1 VEARKGLVVLA
12 VCLGM
17 LVAALDATIVGTAMP
32 TVVAS
37 LGGLP
42 LYAWVFSIYM
52 LAATASMP
60 LFGKLS
66 DLYGRRRLFLAAIGI
81 FTSGSALCG
90 AAASMPQLIGARAIQ
105 GLGAGGI
112 FSLAQ
117 AIFGDLFSPAERGR
131 MQGYLASVWGLS
143 SIVGPLL
150 GGLIVDA
157 LGWRWTFYVNIP
169 VGAAAAAMIQRG
181 LTGAFARGSR
191 RPLDVA
197 GAFALTGAIL
207 ALLLAA
213 LRLGETGTWSTP
225 GTLLPLALFGLL
237 SGTLL
242 HLERRAP
249 EPILPLR
256 LFESRAFSASILASI
271 LSGVGMFGAISFL
284 PLFVQGVLGGSAT
297 IAGSVLTPMSL
308 GWSSGSTVGGR
319 LVNRTGYRALGLA
332 GMTCMA
338 GAYLHIA
345 GLTEGSSLWG
355 IIGTVFIL
363 GLGMGFVTVTTVVAV
378 QNAVR
383 REDLGIATTAPFF
396 FRNIGATVGV
406 AVMGAIL
413 TRRLGTGGAG
423 AVIRLEP
430 ALALQAFEVLEG
442 TLAAALSAAFTVGLA
457 ACLLGLAA
465 SALLPNTSP
474 TRGAPAPAG
483 RPGVAEST

>member
-1 VEARKGLVVLA
+1 MTVEVRKGLVVLA
-12 VCLGM
+12 VCAGM
-17 LVAALDATIVGTAMP
+17 LLAALDATVVGTAMP

-37 LGGLP
+37 LGGLS

-52 LAATASMP
+52 LGATTSMP

-81 FTSGSALCG
+81 FTAGSTLCG
-90 AAASMPQLIGARAIQ
+90 AAASMPQLVGARAVQ

-112 FSLAQ
+112 FALAQ
-117 AIFGDLFSPAERGR
+117 AIFGDLFSPEERGR

-150 GGLIVDA
+150 GGLIVDTF
-157 LGWRWTFYVNIP
+157 GWRWTFLVNVP
-169 VGAAAAAMIQRG
+169 VGACAAAVIHRG
-181 LTGAFARGSR
+181 LTGALARGSR
-191 RPLDVA
+191 RPLDIP
-197 GAFALTGAIL
+197 GAFALTGAVL

-213 LRLGETGTWSTP
+213 LRLGETGTLVTP
-225 GTLLPLALFGLL
+225 GTLVPLALFGIL

-249 EPILPLR
+249 EPVLPLR
-256 LFESRAFSASILASI
+256 LFENRAFSVSILAAT

-297 IAGSVLTPMSL
+297 LAGSVLTPMSL
-308 GWSSGSTVGGR
+308 GWSSGSTLGGR
-319 LVNRTGYRALGLA
+319 LVNRMGYRALGLA
-332 GMTCMA
+332 GMSLMA
-338 GAYLHIA
+338 AAYLRLAHLTA
-345 GLTEGSSLWG
+345 GSGLAG
-355 IIGTVFIL
+355 IIGTVFVL

-413 TRRLGTGGAG
+413 TGRLGAGPAG
-423 AVIRLEP
+423 ALLRFEP
-430 ALALQAFEVLEG
+430 SLALQAFEPLRG
-442 TLAAALSAAFTVGLA
+442 TLASAVSAAFGVGLA
-457 ACLLGLAA
+457 TCVLGLGA
-465 SALLPNTSP
+465 SALLPSTSP
-474 TRGAPAPAG
+474 TRGLRAPASAP
-483 RPGVAEST
+483 PGP

>member
-1 VEARKGLVVLA
+1 MEVRKGLVVLA

-17 LVAALDATIVGTAMP
+17 LLAALDATIVGTAMP
-32 TVVAS
+32 TVAAS

-66 DLYGRRRLFLAAIGI
+66 DLHGRRRLFLAAIGI
-81 FTSGSALCG
+81 FTAGSALCG
-90 AAASMPQLIGARAIQ
+90 GAASMPQLIAARAIQ

-112 FSLAQ
+112 FALSQ

-150 GGLIVDA
+150 GGLIVDT
-157 LGWRWTFYVNIP
+157 LGWRWTFLVNVP
-169 VGAAAAAMIQRG
+169 LGAFAAVIIQHG
-181 LTGAFARGSR
+181 MTGALARGSR
-191 RPLDVA
+191 RPLDLP

-213 LRLGETGTWSTP
+213 LRLGETGTLATP
-225 GTLLPLALFGLL
+225 GTLLPLALFALL

-249 EPILPLR
+249 EPVLPLR
-256 LFESRAFSASILASI
+256 LFESRAFSASILVGI

-284 PLFVQGVLGGSAT
+284 PLFVQGVLGESAT
-297 IAGSVLTPMSL
+297 VAGSVLTPMSL
-308 GWSSGSTVGGR
+308 GWSSGSTLGGR
-319 LVNRTGYRALGLA
+319 VVNRTGYRTLGLT
-332 GMTCMA
+332 GMTLMA
-338 GAYLHIA
+338 GAYLRVA
-345 GLTEGSSLWG
+345 ALTEGSTLGG
-355 IIGTVFIL
+355 IIGTVFVL

-406 AVMGAIL
+406 ALMGAML
-413 TRRLGTGGAG
+413 TRRLGTGAAG
-423 AVIRLEP
+423 ALLRLEP
-430 ALALQAFEVLEG
+430 ALALQAFAGLRG
-442 TLAAALSAAFTVGLA
+442 TLAAALSAAFAVGLVT
-457 ACLLGLAA
+457 CFLGLAA
-465 SALLPNTSP
+465 SLLLPNTSP
-474 TRGAPAPAG
+474 TRGAPPPAPSSPAG
-483 RPGVAEST
+483 

>member
-1 VEARKGLVVLA
+1 VEVRRGLVILA

-17 LVAALDATIVGTAMP
+17 LLAALDATIVGTAMP

-52 LAATASMP
+52 LAATTSMP

-66 DLYGRRRLFLAAIGI
+66 DLHGRRRLFLAAIGI
-81 FTSGSALCG
+81 FTAGSALCG
-90 AAASMPQLIGARAIQ
+90 AAASMPQLIGARAVQ

-117 AIFGDLFSPAERGR
+117 TIFGDLFSPAERGR

-191 RPLDVA
+191 RPLDVP
-197 GAFALTGAIL
+197 GALALTGAIL

-213 LRLGETGTWSTP
+213 LRFGETGTWRTP
-225 GTLLPLALFGLL
+225 GTLLPLAIFGLL

-249 EPILPLR
+249 EPILPLH
-256 LFESRAFSASILASI
+256 LFQSRAFSASILAAI
-271 LSGVGMFGAISFL
+271 FSGVGMFGAISFL
-284 PLFVQGVLGGSAT
+284 PLFIQGVLGRSAT

-308 GWSSGSTVGGR
+308 GWSTGSTLGGR
-319 LVNRTGYRALGLA
+319 LVNRAGYRTLALTGT
-332 GMTCMA
+332 TCMA

-345 GLTEGSSLWG
+345 GLTEGSSIWA
-355 IIGTVFIL
+355 ITGTVFVL

-396 FRNIGATVGV
+396 FRNIAATVGV
-406 AVMGAIL
+406 ALMGAIL
-413 TRRLGTGGAG
+413 TRRLGDATAG

-430 ALALQAFEVLEG
+430 ALALRAFEALRG
-442 TLAAALSAAFTVGLA
+442 TLADALAAAFSVGLA
-457 ACLLGLAA
+457 ACFLGLAA

-474 TRGAPAPAG
+474 TRGAPA
-483 RPGVAEST
+483 ST

>member
-1 VEARKGLVVLA
+1 MEEAVEARKGIVILA

-17 LVAALDATIVGTAMP
+17 LLAALDATVVGTAMP

-52 LAATASMP
+52 LAATTSMP

-66 DLYGRRRLFLAAIGI
+66 DLHGRRRLFLAAIGI
-81 FTSGSALCG
+81 FTAGSALCG
-90 AAASMPQLIGARAIQ
+90 AAASMPQLIAARAVQ

-117 AIFGDLFSPAERGR
+117 AIFGDLFSPVERGR

-191 RPLDVA
+191 RPLDVP
-197 GAFALTGAIL
+197 GALALTGAIL

-213 LRLGETGTWSTP
+213 LRFGETGTWRTP
-225 GTLLPLALFGLL
+225 GTLLPLAISGLL

-249 EPILPLR
+249 EPILPLH
-256 LFESRAFSASILASI
+256 LFKSRAFSASILAAI
-271 LSGVGMFGAISFL
+271 FSGVGMFGAISFL
-284 PLFVQGVLGGSAT
+284 PLFIQGVLGGSAT

-308 GWSSGSTVGGR
+308 GWSSGSTLGGR
-319 LVNRTGYRALGLA
+319 LVNRTGYRTLALTGT
-332 GMTCMA
+332 TCMA

-345 GLTEGSSLWG
+345 GLTEGSSIWG
-355 IIGTVFIL
+355 ITGTVFVL

-396 FRNIGATVGV
+396 FRNIAATVGV

-413 TRRLGTGGAG
+413 TRRLGGATAG
-423 AVIRLEP
+423 AMIGLEP
-430 ALALQAFEVLEG
+430 ALALHAFEALRG
-442 TLAAALSAAFTVGLA
+442 TLADALAAAFSVGLA

-474 TRGAPAPAG
+474 TRGAPA
-483 RPGVAEST
+483 ST

>member
-1 VEARKGLVVLA
+1 MEVRKGLVVLA

-17 LVAALDATIVGTAMP
+17 LLAALDATIVGTAMP

-52 LAATASMP
+52 LAATTSMP

-66 DLYGRRRLFLAAIGI
+66 DLYGRRRLFLTAIGI
-81 FTSGSALCG
+81 FTAGSALCG
-90 AAASMPQLIGARAIQ
+90 AAGAMPQLIAARAVQ

-143 SIVGPLL
+143 SIVGPLI
-150 GGLIVDA
+150 GGLIVDT

-169 VGAAAAAMIQRG
+169 VGAAAAAMIHRG

-191 RPLDVA
+191 RPLDVP
-197 GAFALTGAIL
+197 GALTLTGAIL

-213 LRLGETGTWSTP
+213 LRLGETGTWSAP
-225 GTLLPLALFGLL
+225 GTLLPLALFALL
-237 SGTLL
+237 GGMLL
-242 HLERRAP
+242 YIERHAP

-256 LFESRAFSASILASI
+256 LFESRAFSASILAAT

-284 PLFVQGVLGGSAT
+284 PLFVQGVLGGSA
-297 IAGSVLTPMSL
+297 IAAGSVLTPMSL
-308 GWSSGSTVGGR
+308 GWSSGSTLGGR
-319 LVNRTGYRALGLA
+319 LVNRAGYRVLALA
-332 GMTCMA
+332 GSSCMA
-338 GAYLHIA
+338 GAYLRLA
-345 GLTEGSSLWG
+345 GLDERASLPG
-355 IIGTVFIL
+355 IIGTVFVL

-378 QNAVR
+378 QNAVG

-413 TRRLGTGGAG
+413 TRHLGAGGAG
-423 AVIRLEP
+423 ALLRLEP
-430 ALALQAFEVLEG
+430 ALALRAFEALRG
-442 TLAAALSAAFTVGLA
+442 TLGAALSAAFSVGLA
-457 ACLLGLAA
+457 ACVLGLAA
-465 SALLPNTSP
+465 SALLPSTSP
-474 TRGAPAPAG
+474 TRGAPAPAPPS
-483 RPGVAEST
+483 RPRLEI